1 MQAPFTMTRLW
12 SIKEI
17 PFLSI
22 HNHSVLWVTSKLP
35 EAARQHILNI
45 SNPLLP
51 NPTSSPYPNSHP
63 QGFLTISLPLMSPT
77 CNPSFPVCHSLP
89 RFLQPG
95 KRGFLPEANQMGKNA
110 FESDLLP
117 PQVRKA
123 QRRLGNDPQ
132 FGQKGSAERVTGRK
146 TRGSLSDRRK

>member
-35 EAARQHILNI
+35 KAPRQHILNI

-51 NPTSSPYPNSHP
+51 NPTNSPYPNSHP
-63 QGFLTISLPLMSPT
+63 QGFLTISLPLVSPT
-77 CNPSFPVCHSLP
+77 CNLSFRVCHSLP

-95 KRGFLPEANQMGKNA
+95 KRWFLPEANQMGKKKCIW
-110 FESDLLP
+110 
-117 PQVRKA
+117 VRSA
-123 QRRLGNDPQ
+123 ASP
-132 FGQKGSAERVTGRK
+132 GQKITKKAGKWPPIWAKRK
-146 TRGSLSDRRK
+146 CWEGNR